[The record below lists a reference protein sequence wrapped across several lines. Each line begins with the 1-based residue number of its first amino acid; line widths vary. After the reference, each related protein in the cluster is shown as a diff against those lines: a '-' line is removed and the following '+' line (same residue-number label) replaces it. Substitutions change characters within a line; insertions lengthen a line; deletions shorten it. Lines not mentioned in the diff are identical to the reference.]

1 MFDRMRA
8 SVGNMVKKYSAEL
21 GFDFT
26 ELSQEYGRLI
36 TSIQDVPTRKKQL
49 MFLNIK
55 IFYGQEKV
63 C

>member
-1 MFDRMRA
+1 MFDRMRT

-36 TSIQDVPTRKKQL
+36 TSIQDVPTRKKTISVSE
-49 MFLNIK
+49 F
-55 IFYGQEKV
+55 
-63 C
+63 